1 MSHCHGQ
8 IHDTPSHTLEL
19 VGTQFREPHPNPS
32 TLTHVPEWFSWADDW
47 SEKNVPPLSPARLPV
62 RKGQVKVSSPAFGRR
77 QGKPAAPTAGPGYS
91 WGPKASGGQG
101 NLEVGLGLPGYRGTS
116 GISASG
122 LGFAHLPPLS
132 RHTQLGAAHS
142 LELAPRQGP
151 GYCPLPSPP
160 ASFQRS

>member
-19 VGTQFREPHPNPS
+19 AGTQFREPHPNPS

-77 QGKPAAPTAGPGYS
+77 QGKPAAPTAGPAIPGVPRPVGDRGT
-91 WGPKASGGQG
+91 WRW
-101 NLEVGLGLPGYRGTS
+101 GLGLLVTEAP
-116 GISASG
+116 
-122 LGFAHLPPLS
+122 LGSLPQAWALLTFPL
-132 RHTQLGAAHS
+132 
-142 LELAPRQGP
+142 
-151 GYCPLPSPP
+151 CPAILN
-160 ASFQRS
+160 